1 MGKKGVSRKVAK
13 AQRVEI
19 IIGDEWMKKKGSHA
33 KSLRRRI
40 NLGQND

>member
-19 IIGDEWMKKKGSHA
+19 IIGDEWMIRMNIWDERGVS
-33 KSLRRRI
+33 
-40 NLGQND
+40 

>member
-19 IIGDEWMKKKGSHA
+19 IIGDDWIGKKGVSRKDA
-33 KSLRRRI
+33 KAQRMK
-40 NLGQND
+40 G